1 MTTPDQ
7 LIDDLLLLAVYLL
20 VWLLPL
26 IAFAALGEW
35 RMTRRSKRNR

>member
-7 LIDDLLLLAVYLL
+7 FIDDSLLLAAYLL

-26 IAFAALGEW
+26 IALAALAEW